1 MAVRLTP
8 AAGPKRMDRLD
19 SIISSRVEPELK
31 EVEPEIES
39 FMRIYNYESTMRQLD
54 AYYGV
59 G

>member
-1 MAVRLTP
+1 
-8 AAGPKRMDRLD
+8 MDRLD